1 MTHTITEQD
10 SWNPPAA
17 DLKLGPDDV
26 HVWRASL
33 NSSTSSTEGLLEI
46 LDPDEQRRADKY
58 HFKRDRE
65 RFIIARGALRQI
77 LSRYLVIAPVLIR
90 FTYSP
95 YGKPGLAGEMKKLS
109 FNVSHANEMALYAV
123 AIGCEVGLDI
133 EFIREDFAG
142 MEIAERFFS
151 PQEVADLRALPSDL
165 QRLAFFNCWTR
176 KEAYIK
182 ARGEGFSH
190 RLAQFAVSCVPG
202 QPAALLSTENDPRE
216 FSRWWLQELRPGAG
230 YVAALA
236 LRGTPRRMS
245 LWQWTE

>member
-1 MTHTITEQD
+1 MTHTIQD
-10 SWNPPAA
+10 QDNWNPPTA
-17 DLKLGPDDV
+17 DLRLGPDDV
-26 HVWRASL
+26 HVWRVSL
-33 NSSTSSTEGLLEI
+33 NGSASSAEGLLEI

-65 RFIIARGALRQI
+65 RFIAARGALRHI
-77 LSRYLVIAPVLIR
+77 LSRYLAIEPSRIR

-95 YGKPGLAGEMKKLS
+95 YGKPGLASEMNELN
-109 FNVSHANEMALYAV
+109 FNVSHSNELALYAV
-123 AIGCEVGLDI
+123 ALGCEVGLDI
-133 EFIREDFAG
+133 EFIREDFAC

-151 PQEVADLRALPSDL
+151 PQEVASLRALPSGL
-165 QRLAFFNCWTR
+165 QTLAFFNCWTR

-190 RLAQFAVSCVPG
+190 PTAQFTVSCAQG
-202 QPAALLSTENDPRE
+202 QPAAILSTENDPRE

-236 LRGTPRRMS
+236 LRGTPRQLR